1 MKILYNK
8 PTEIKEF
15 DMGKFLESIHQ
26 YDNSVTREQVE
37 RELKD
42 FPYDPLHYS
51 CLKEIAIRLIGN
63 ENKAR
68 EYWANHRGTSQGF
81 ERLRRITGYLV
92 GDLSR
97 WNDGKKAEEKARVK
111 HNVDGV
117 YTQDEKLAREEQKRE
132 NLNDLQNEYHRQGT
146 CSD

>member
-8 PTEIKEF
+8 PGETREF
-15 DMGKFLESIHQ
+15 DMAEYLDSLHEFDDSI
-26 YDNSVTREQVE
+26 TRKQVE
-37 RELKD
+37 KGLEHFR
-42 FPYDPLHYS
+42 YNPLHHS
-51 CLKEIAIRLIGN
+51 CLVELGVSLIKD

-68 EYWANHRGTSQGF
+68 EYFEKHRGNEQGF

-111 HNVDGV
+111 HNVDG
-117 YTQDEKLAREEQKRE
+117 YDNLAGQYSQDQKAEIEHIKLE
-132 NLNDLQNEYHRQGT
+132 NSLMSQI
-146 CSD
+146 